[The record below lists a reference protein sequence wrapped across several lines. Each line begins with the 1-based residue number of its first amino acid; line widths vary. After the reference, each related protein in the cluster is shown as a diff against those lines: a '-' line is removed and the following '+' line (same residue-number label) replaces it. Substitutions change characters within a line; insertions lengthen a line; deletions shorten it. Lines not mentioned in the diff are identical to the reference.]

1 MLAVAIAIYA
11 NRRYLAFAWCVRSRD
26 FRSKSP
32 VTSTNHV
39 GRFYRMAFENG
50 GQQRCLDRRDRR
62 NTPLE
67 CPHQSTA
74 NSLAIKFPRDR
85 RVLPYPNSQL
95 ANQKPKSVKLIG
107 CQFNL
112 RVNEN

>member
-1 MLAVAIAIYA
+1 MLDDFITWRLKTADNNDAWIAAIG
-11 NRRYLAFAWCVRSRD
+11 
-26 FRSKSP
+26 
-32 VTSTNHV
+32 VTP
-39 GRFYRMAFENG
+39 
-50 GQQRCLDRRDRR
+50 
-62 NTPLE
+62 PLG

-95 ANQKPKSVKLIG
+95 ANQKPKNVKLIG

>member
-1 MLAVAIAIYA
+1 MLDDFITWRLKTADNNDAWIAAIG
-11 NRRYLAFAWCVRSRD
+11 
-26 FRSKSP
+26 
-32 VTSTNHV
+32 VTP
-39 GRFYRMAFENG
+39 
-50 GQQRCLDRRDRR
+50 
-62 NTPLE
+62 PLE

-95 ANQKPKSVKLIG
+95 ANQKPKNVKLIG